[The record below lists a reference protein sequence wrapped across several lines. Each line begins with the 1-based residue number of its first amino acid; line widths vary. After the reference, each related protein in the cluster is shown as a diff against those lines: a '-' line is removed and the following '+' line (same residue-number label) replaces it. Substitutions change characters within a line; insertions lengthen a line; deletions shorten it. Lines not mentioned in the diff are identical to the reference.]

1 MIILRNIGVHH
12 LFTDGYPLFFIR
24 LGLLGDMIF
33 YLAAILKKWHFQ
45 EKQLAVEKVE
55 SRLASEQLRN
65 KISGELHDDLG
76 STLSGIS
83 MYSYMVSD
91 LLQSGE
97 YEKAKQSLSVIQ
109 KSANEMTS
117 NLGDLVWSIN
127 PKQDSFE
134 KLVERIEQYGT
145 EICASRGISFKA
157 FCDSIVSKDKLSME
171 ARHHIYL
178 FAKEAINNAVKYSEA
193 VEIELSVQETIGKLI
208 FSVSDNG
215 KGFNTATIKGGNG
228 LNNMKKRAD
237 EIEAEFVLKSN
248 ENEGTT
254 VSLQCKIT

>member
-1 MIILRNIGVHH
+1 MGVHH

-145 EICASRGISFKA
+145 ELCASRGISFKV

-193 VEIELSVQETIGKLI
+193 AEIELSVQETVGKLI

-215 KGFNTATIKGGNG
+215 RGFNAATIKRGNG
-228 LNNMKKRAD
+228 LNNMNKRAD
-237 EIEAEFVLKSN
+237 EIGAEFVLKSK
-248 ENEGTT
+248 ENAGTS
-254 VSLQCKIT
+254 VSLLFKIT